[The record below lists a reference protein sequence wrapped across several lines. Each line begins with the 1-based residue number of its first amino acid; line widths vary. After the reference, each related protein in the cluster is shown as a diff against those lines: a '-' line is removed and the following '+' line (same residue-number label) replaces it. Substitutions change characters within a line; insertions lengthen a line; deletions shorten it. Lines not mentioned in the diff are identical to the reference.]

1 MSVLRQQMTEDMAVR
16 GLVPSRSMFGI
27 RVYAMHE
34 IYTFISR
41 TRLCR
46 VPYAHDAVVHV

>member
-27 RVYAMHE
+27 RVHVEHNMN
-34 IYTFISR
+34 TFMLS
-41 TRLCR
+41 TRSC
-46 VPYAHDAVVHV
+46 